1 VHSRPG
7 FRHESFT
14 PSPSPYPCAPR
25 LTTLHGHVSLLRI
38 SRAVHTEASA
48 ILYGQNTFAF
58 SHADE
63 APAFLRALPS
73 YAARLARLQIKWVQL
88 HVPRGEAEFFDALG
102 PGVARVRV
110 LLLFCKETLAGALQR
125 DFRRWFE
132 ALRGFLVARARR
144 DGRLSAGLDVVTVER
159 VQVDRVEQAEPRA
172 WMERLEAL
180 LRGWLRE
187 VLMEG
192 GWLEGLAEVPARE
205 VVVAGE

>member
-1 VHSRPG
+1 VHS
-7 FRHESFT
+7 
-14 PSPSPYPCAPR
+14 
-25 LTTLHGHVSLLRI
+25 
-38 SRAVHTEASA
+38 EASA

-88 HVPRGEAEFFDALG
+88 HVPRGEAEFFDALAACCA
-102 PGVARVRV
+102 GVARVRV
-110 LLLFCKETLAGALQR
+110 LLLFCKETPEGALQR
-125 DFRRWFE
+125 DIRRWFE

-144 DGRLSAGLDVVTVER
+144 DGRVGAGLDVVSVER
-159 VQVDRVEQAEPRA
+159 VQVDRVEQAEPRV
-172 WMERLEAL
+172 WMQRLEAL

-205 VVVAGE
+205 LVVAGE